1 MSAVTDIPLSVA
13 EAGERIRTGALTAT
27 DLTAAVLARAEEYD
41 GSVGAFLARFDEQAL
56 EAAEQADREL
66 SRGVDRG
73 PLHGIP
79 LGLKDIIAAAEG
91 PTTANSLVL
100 DRAWGYGRDAPVVT
114 RLRQA
119 GAVIVGKTTLRE
131 FAAGLPDPSKP
142 FPLPRNPWNLQRYA
156 GGSSSGTGNGVAAG
170 FFLGGLGT
178 DTGGSIR
185 IPAAYCGISGL
196 MPTFG
201 RVPKSGV
208 VSLGYSL
215 DRVGPMA
222 RCAQDCAFML
232 QAIAGPHPS
241 DPDAADVP
249 PPDYAAALTRPGLD
263 GLTIGIDRAHHSPE
277 NADPAAATCFD
288 STLAVLSALG
298 ATVVDV
304 SLPYYDEMVAAD
316 LLTLLAEGTAY
327 HLPSL
332 QARWAD
338 YSADTRRTLARG
350 VMLSGADFVQAQRVR
365 RVALRALT
373 AVFAQV
379 DVVATPTVSTGAPV
393 LEHMVSDS
401 AEIGTLFRSVHTPYW
416 NSVGNPVLVVPMGFT
431 ADGLPLSLQLAGRPF
446 DEATLLM
453 VGHVYQCAT
462 DWHRLLPPLAPA
474 TVRWERTVPA
484 RVAAP
489 VGAMPRLERDAT
501 VRSLL
506 AAAGIA
512 PPEEEMAGVIAGY
525 GTVRAMVDLLRG
537 VDAAREETPALRFDP
552 RQGFADW
559 GEAPPQTRLPRASLQ
574 P

>member
-1 MSAVTDIPLSVA
+1 
-13 EAGERIRTGALTAT
+13 
-27 DLTAAVLARAEEYD
+27 
-41 GSVGAFLARFDEQAL
+41 
-56 EAAEQADREL
+56 
-66 SRGVDRG
+66 
-73 PLHGIP
+73 
-79 LGLKDIIAAAEG
+79 
-91 PTTANSLVL
+91 
-100 DRAWGYGRDAPVVT
+100 
-114 RLRQA
+114 
-119 GAVIVGKTTLRE
+119 VIVGKTTLRE

-142 FPLPRNPWNLQRYA
+142 FPLPRNPWNLERYS

-208 VSLGYSL
+208 VPLGYSL

-222 RCAQDCAFML
+222 RSAQDCAFIL

-249 PPDYAAALTRPGLD
+249 PPDYAAALARSALD

-277 NADPAAATCFD
+277 NADPAAATCFE
-288 STLAVLSALG
+288 SAIAILSAQG

-338 YSADTRRTLARG
+338 YAADTRRTLARG
-350 VMLSGADFVQAQRVR
+350 AMLSGADFVQAQRVR
-365 RVALRALT
+365 RVAVRALRA
-373 AVFAQV
+373 VYAQV

-393 LEHMVSDS
+393 LEHMLSDS

-416 NSVGNPVLVVPMGFT
+416 NSVGNPVLVVPMGLT

-446 DEATLLM
+446 DEATLLT
-453 VGHVYQCAT
+453 VGHSYQGAT
-462 DWHRLLPPLAPA
+462 DWHRLLPPMAPA
-474 TVRWERTVPA
+474 TAQREGTEPTHI
-484 RVAAP
+484 AAS
-489 VGAMPRLERDAT
+489 VGARPPLEHEAT
-501 VRSLL
+501 ARSLL

-512 PPEEEMAGVIAGY
+512 PPEQEMAGVVAGY
-525 GTVRAMVDLLRG
+525 GTVCAMVDLLRG
-537 VDAAREETPALRFDP
+537 VDSASEESPALHFDP
-552 RQGFADW
+552 RQGFVDW
-559 GEAPPQTRLPRASLQ
+559 
-574 P
+574 